1 MLEDV
6 GGAEAV
12 FRANM
17 DAGLAQSFAGPRV
30 RKRLSVARGY
40 SGRHSPPNTRSG
52 ELKWQAENVPV

>member
-52 ELKWQAENVPV
+52 ELK